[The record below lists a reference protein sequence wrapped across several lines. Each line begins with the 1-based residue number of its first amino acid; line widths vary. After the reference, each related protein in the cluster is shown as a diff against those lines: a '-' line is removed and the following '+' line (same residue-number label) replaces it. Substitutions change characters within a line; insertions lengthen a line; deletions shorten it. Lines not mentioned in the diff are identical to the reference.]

1 MKSNKRRLLSNKK
14 LHNMY
19 NLKSLKKHRIKQKS
33 AHRPKQ
39 FKFKQSGGYEDIQD
53 ALNHVPEDPKQ
64 IYKFSF
70 GKGKG
75 KQQYRYHTYY
85 RWLLNLL

>member
-14 LHNMY
+14 LHNIY

-39 FKFKQSGGYEDIQD
+39 FKFKQSGGYKTFRN
-53 ALNHVPEDPKQ
+53 ARNATKKT
-64 IYKFSF
+64 KFLGTVVELSLI
-70 GKGKG
+70 
-75 KQQYRYHTYY
+75 HI
-85 RWLLNLL
+85 